1 MTPLEKL
8 KILLRERASNYSDE
22 YLSLLL
28 DDAEQEAKGYCH
40 RDDIPYPLE
49 GAVVRMALVHI
60 NQSGAEGMSAQGF
73 SGVSESYMDGYPAE
87 VQAILRRYRKLV
99 VL

>member
-28 DDAEQEAKGYCH
+28 EESTQEAKG
-40 RDDIPYPLE
+40 
-49 GAVVRMALVHI
+49 
-60 NQSGAEGMSAQGF
+60 
-73 SGVSESYMDGYPAE
+73 
-87 VQAILRRYRKLV
+87 
-99 VL
+99 

>member
-28 DDAEQEAKGYCH
+28 EESTQEAKGYC
-40 RDDIPYPLE
+40 PP
-49 GAVVRMALVHI
+49 
-60 NQSGAEGMSAQGF
+60 
-73 SGVSESYMDGYPAE
+73 
-87 VQAILRRYRKLV
+87 
-99 VL
+99 

>member
-28 DDAEQEAKGYCH
+28 EESAQEAKGYCH
-40 RDDIPYPLE
+40 RDDIPDPLNSAVINMTLVKINRYGTE
-49 GAVVRMALVHI
+49 GV
-60 NQSGAEGMSAQGF
+60 SSQGF
-73 SGVSESYMDGYPAE
+73 
-87 VQAILRRYRKLV
+87 
-99 VL
+99 